1 MAPGWPVPI
10 VMDMEITTKTSTDIT
25 IELEV
30 ADPRAAAAIYES
42 AFGLGDRIGF
52 RASQTPS
59 TGFRGFLLSLVVSQP
74 SAVDSLVITA
84 LTAGFTIVKPAKKS
98 LWGYGAV
105 LQAPEG
111 TIWKV
116 DTSHKKDVGPFTRE
130 IDNLVLLLGVAD
142 VKASKQF
149 YVDRGFTVAKSFGGK
164 YAEFANPGSPVTL
177 AMYPRKAAAKDA
189 GMSPEG
195 SGSHR
200 IVMDSGI
207 GLFTDPDGFMWEATA

>member
-1 MAPGWPVPI
+1 
-10 VMDMEITTKTSTDIT
+10 MEINTNISTDINVQ
-25 IELEV
+25 LEV
-30 ADPRAAAAIYES
+30 ADPQAAAAIYDA
-42 AFGLGDRIGF
+42 AFGLGDRLGF
-52 RASQTPS
+52 RASQAPT

-74 SAVDSLVITA
+74 STVDSLVA
-84 LTAGFTIVKPAKKS
+84 SAVDAGFTVLKPAKKS

-105 LQAPEG
+105 VQAPDG

-116 DTSHKKDVGPFTRE
+116 DTSKKKDVGPFTRE
-130 IDNLVLLLGVAD
+130 IDDLVLLLGVAD

-149 YVDRGFTVAKSFGGK
+149 YADRGLTVAKSFGGK

-207 GLFTDPDGFMWEATA
+207 GSFIDPDGFVWEATA

>member
-1 MAPGWPVPI
+1 MG
-10 VMDMEITTKTSTDIT
+10 MENNTMTSTDINVQ
-25 IELEV
+25 LEV
-30 ADPRAAAAIYES
+30 ADIEAAAAIYEA

-74 SAVDSLVITA
+74 STVDSLIGTA
-84 LTAGFTIVKPAKKS
+84 VEAGFTIIKPAKKS

-116 DTSHKKDVGPFTRE
+116 DTSKKKDVGPFTRE
-130 IDNLVLLLGVAD
+130 IDDLVLLLGVAD

-149 YVDRGFTVAKSFGGK
+149 YADRGLTVAKSFGGK
-164 YAEFANPGSPVTL
+164 YAEFEGKGSPVTL
-177 AMYPRKAAAKDA
+177 AMYPHKSAAKDA

-207 GLFTDPDGFMWEATA
+207 GSFVDPDGFVWEATA

>member
-1 MAPGWPVPI
+1 
-10 VMDMEITTKTSTDIT
+10 MENTTKNRTDINVQ
-25 IELEV
+25 LEV
-30 ADPRAAAAIYES
+30 ADPQAAAAIYEA
-42 AFGLGDRIGF
+42 AFGLGGRIGF
-52 RASQTPS
+52 RAAQTPS

-74 SAVDSLVITA
+74 STVDSLVGTA
-84 LTAGFTIVKPAKKS
+84 VEAGFTVIKPAKKS

-116 DTSHKKDVGPFTRE
+116 DTSKKKDVGPFTRE
-130 IDNLVLLLGVAD
+130 IDDLVLLLGVAD

-149 YVDRGFTVAKSFGGK
+149 YADRGLTVEKSFGGK
-164 YAEFANPGSPVTL
+164 YAEFAGHGSPVTL

-207 GLFTDPDGFMWEATA
+207 GPFTDPDGFVWEATA

>member
-1 MAPGWPVPI
+1 
-10 VMDMEITTKTSTDIT
+10 MENITKTSTDIT

-30 ADPRAAAAIYES
+30 DDPAAAAASYEA

-52 RASQTPS
+52 RAAHASGS
-59 TGFRGFLLSLVVSQP
+59 GFRGFLLSLVVGRP
-74 SAVDSLVITA
+74 ATVDGFVATAVA
-84 LTAGFTIVKPAKKS
+84 AGFTIVEPAKKS

-105 LQAPEG
+105 LRGPEG

-116 DTSHKKDVGPFTRE
+116 DTSNKKDAGPATRE

-142 VKASKQF
+142 VKASKRF
-149 YVDRGFTVAKSFGGK
+149 YADRGFTVAKSFGGK

-189 GMSPEG
+189 RMSPEG

-200 IVMDSGI
+200 IVMASGMDS
-207 GLFTDPDGFMWEATA
+207 FTDPDGFVWETTA

>member
-1 MAPGWPVPI
+1 MG
-10 VMDMEITTKTSTDIT
+10 MENTTKTSTDIN
-25 IELEV
+25 IQLEV
-30 ADPRAAAAIYES
+30 ADPAAAAASYAA

-52 RASQTPS
+52 RASQAPTS
-59 TGFRGFLLSLVVSQP
+59 GFRGFLLSLVVSQP
-74 SAVDSLVITA
+74 STVDSLVGTA
-84 LTAGFTIVKPAKKS
+84 IEAGFTVLAPAKKS

-105 LQAPEG
+105 LQAPDG
-111 TIWKV
+111 TVWKV
-116 DTSHKKDVGPFTRE
+116 DTSKKKDVGPFTRE

-149 YVDRGFTVAKSFGGK
+149 YVDRGLTVAKSFGGK
-164 YAEFANPGSPVTL
+164 YAEFENQGSSVSL

-207 GLFTDPDGFMWEATA
+207 GAFVDPDGFVWEATA